1 MLSGRVLGRER
12 WEYATVERDRIVSR
26 DAAFVQHRVVDS
38 KIVRELE
45 VRLDRFIGKNDLI
58 VLS

>member
-12 WEYATVERDRIVSR
+12 WEHVTVERDRTVSR

-45 VRLDRFIGKNDLI
+45 VRVDRFIGKNDLI
-58 VLS
+58 VCS